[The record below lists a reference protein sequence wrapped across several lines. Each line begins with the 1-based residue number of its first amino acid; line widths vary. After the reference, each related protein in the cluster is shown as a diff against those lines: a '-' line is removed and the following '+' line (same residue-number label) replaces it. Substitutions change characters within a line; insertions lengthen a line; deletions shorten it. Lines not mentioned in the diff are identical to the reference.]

1 MKIILRAGGI
11 MRSGPEREMVDDYIT
26 RAQGLAR
33 ATGFI
38 SISEDSIDL
47 RAAKTRKDATQ
58 RLLSGLPNTARIII
72 FDERGKSLTS
82 RHIAQQFQTWR
93 DNGIAETYLLI
104 GGADGFDPDTLR
116 TDGPSHLIHWGLG
129 AQTWPHKLVRVMA
142 AEQIYRA
149 LSILARTPYHR
160 D

>member
-11 MRSGPEREMVDDYIT
+11 IRSGPEREMIDDYLQ

-33 ATGFI
+33 GTGFL
-38 SISEDSIDL
+38 SVEEQQVDL
-47 RAAKTRKDATQ
+47 RSAKTRAVETQ
-58 RLLSGLPNTARIII
+58 TLLGEIPAGAKLVI
-72 FDERGKSLTS
+72 FDERGKTPTS
-82 RHIAQQFQTWR
+82 RQISSQFANWR
-93 DNGIAETYLLI
+93 DDGISHLVLTI
-104 GGADGFDPDTLR
+104 GGADGFEPSAIPAGTTR
-116 TDGPSHLIHWGLG
+116 WAFGP
-129 AQTWPHKLVRVMA
+129 QTWPHKMVRMMA

>member
-11 MRSGPEREMVDDYIT
+11 IRSGPEREMIDDYLQ

-33 ATGFI
+33 GTGFL
-38 SISEDSIDL
+38 SVEEQQVDL
-47 RAAKTRKDATQ
+47 RSAKTREAETKT
-58 RLLSGLPNTARIII
+58 LLGDIPSGGKLII
-72 FDERGKSLTS
+72 FDERGKTPTS
-82 RHIAQQFQTWR
+82 RQISKDFANWR
-93 DNGIAETYLLI
+93 DDGLSQLILTI
-104 GGADGFDPDTLR
+104 GGADGFDPSAIPAGTTR
-116 TDGPSHLIHWGLG
+116 WAFGP
-129 AQTWPHKLVRVMA
+129 QTWPHKMVRMMA

>member
-11 MRSGPEREMVDDYIT
+11 IRSGPEREMIDDYMQ

-33 ATGFI
+33 GTGFL
-38 SISEDSIDL
+38 SVEEQQVDL
-47 RAAKTRKDATQ
+47 RSAKSRAEETKSLIGVGDMKADSK
-58 RLLSGLPNTARIII
+58 LII
-72 FDERGKSLTS
+72 FDERGKTPTS
-82 RHIAQQFQTWR
+82 RQISKDFANWR
-93 DNGIAETYLLI
+93 DEGLSQLILTI
-104 GGADGFDPDTLR
+104 GGADGFE
-116 TDGPSHLIHWGLG
+116 PSAIPTGTTRWAFGL
-129 AQTWPHKLVRVMA
+129 QTWPHKMVRIMA

>member
-11 MRSGPEREMVDDYIT
+11 IRSGPEREMIDDYMR

-33 ATGFI
+33 GTGFLGI
-38 SISEDSIDL
+38 EEQQVDL
-47 RAAKTRKDATQ
+47 RNAKSRERETQMLLKDSPAGAK
-58 RLLSGLPNTARIII
+58 LII
-72 FDERGKSLTS
+72 FDERGKTPTS
-82 RHIAQQFQTWR
+82 RQISERFENWR
-93 DNGIAETYLLI
+93 NEAIPQLILTI
-104 GGADGFDPDTLR
+104 GGADGFEPSAIPSGATKWAF
-116 TDGPSHLIHWGLG
+116 GP
-129 AQTWPHKLVRVMA
+129 QTWPHKMVRLMA

>member
-11 MRSGPEREMVDDYIT
+11 IRSGPEREMIDDYVQ

-33 ATGFI
+33 GTGFL
-38 SISEDSIDL
+38 SVDEQQVDL
-47 RAAKTRKDATQ
+47 RNAKSRAIETQ
-58 RLLSGLPNTARIII
+58 TLLGDIPTGAKLII
-72 FDERGKSLTS
+72 FDERGKTPTS
-82 RHIAQQFQTWR
+82 RQISTQFANWR
-93 DNGIAETYLLI
+93 DDGISQLTLVI
-104 GGADGFDPDTLR
+104 GGADGFE
-116 TDGPSHLIHWGLG
+116 PSAIPAGTTRW
-129 AQTWPHKLVRVMA
+129 AFVPQTWPHKMVRMMA